1 MASRYDI
8 HEAGYDSL
16 ATAIVIRAVKDYK
29 IARKHNDM
37 FTVDSIQ
44 RFFRSDYCHL
54 LCNID
59 GNKLI
64 TMCEAQY
71 ENTKRKGKKDVT
83 RRNDK
88 QADTAGKA
96 DNQAER
102 Q

>member
-1 MASRYDI
+1 MASRYNM

-16 ATAIVIRAVKDYK
+16 ATAIVIQAVKDYK
-29 IARKHNDM
+29 IARKHNDL

-71 ENTKRKGKKDVT
+71 EKYKEERKKRCHQKK
-83 RRNDK
+83 
-88 QADTAGKA
+88 
-96 DNQAER
+96 
-102 Q
+102 

>member
-16 ATAIVIRAVKDYK
+16 ATAIIIQAVKDYK

-37 FTVDSIQ
+37 FTVDSIK

-71 ENTKRKGKKDVT
+71 AKYKEERKKRCHQKK
-83 RRNDK
+83 
-88 QADTAGKA
+88 
-96 DNQAER
+96 
-102 Q
+102 